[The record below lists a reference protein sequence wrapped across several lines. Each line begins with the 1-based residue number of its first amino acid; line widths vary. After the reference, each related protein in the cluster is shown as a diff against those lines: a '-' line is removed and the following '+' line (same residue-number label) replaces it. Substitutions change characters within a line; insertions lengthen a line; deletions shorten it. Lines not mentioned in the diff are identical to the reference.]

1 MIRTCTTRGIRYARP
16 EADSKICGRRGYL
29 SGFVGAIVL
38 LVAACSGGGSGGGAS
53 QAPCGAPAGSWQ
65 YLSSCDSKIGGIV
78 HQCQDT
84 YATPAAAASVNVSL
98 SALCGA
104 FGGKLLSSPCPSA
117 NSVGSC
123 IITAST
129 GTTEG
134 ELERIYEYA
143 EGNVTAQSFET
154 SCMSQ
159 NAKFILPNGSLP
171 DGGLAGS
178 GASCGAQP
186 ADGGQS
192 SGGVAFA
199 VETVVNGQIVECTNF
214 VGTVTAQQLQSV
226 ESIGAMTSACPAQN
240 AACACAQAAG
250 LGTFGTTPT
259 MIYYATTVA
268 GGSSACADAGV
279 NCSSTYTPP

>member
-1 MIRTCTTRGIRYARP
+1 MRHDG
-16 EADSKICGRRGYL
+16 L
-29 SGFVGAIVL
+29 SGLTAAAAIAL
-38 LVAACSGGGSGGGAS
+38 LVAACSGGGSGGNGT
-53 QAPCGAPAGSWQ
+53 QAPCGAPAGNWQ

-84 YATPAAAASVNVSL
+84 YATPAAASGVNISL
-98 SALCGA
+98 PALCTA

-129 GTTEG
+129 GTTEA

-159 NAKFILPNGSLP
+159 NAKFVLPNGSLP
-171 DGGLAGS
+171 DGGLAGT

-186 ADGGQS
+186 AGGQS

-199 VETVVNGQIVECTNF
+199 IETLVNGQIVECTNY

-226 ESIGAMTSACPAQN
+226 ESIGAMTTACPAQN
-240 AACACAQAAG
+240 GACACAQAAG
-250 LGTFGTTPT
+250 SGTFGTTPT
-259 MIYYATTVA
+259 LIYYSTTI
-268 GGSSACADAGV
+268 GGASSACADAGV
-279 NCSSTYTPP
+279 TCSSTYTPP